1 MPMHAS
7 RSQAMIPGRINATTH
22 HIVMKSSR
30 PSLLQ
35 QTKCWSC
42 QVGVLRMR
50 VCGKLF
56 TNMAYVMREHEER
69 IVRTGGVFLA
79 LAQPLLP
86 VAASVG

>member
-1 MPMHAS
+1 
-7 RSQAMIPGRINATTH
+7 
-22 HIVMKSSR
+22 
-30 PSLLQ
+30 
-35 QTKCWSC
+35 
-42 QVGVLRMR
+42 MR